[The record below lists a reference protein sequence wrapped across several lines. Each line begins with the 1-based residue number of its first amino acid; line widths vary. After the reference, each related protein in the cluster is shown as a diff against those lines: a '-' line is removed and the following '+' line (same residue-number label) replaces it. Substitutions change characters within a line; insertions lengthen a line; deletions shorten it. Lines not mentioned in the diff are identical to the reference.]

1 MPGWI
6 PELICMPHHITGCSI
21 CKEKARMAKATLE
34 LKVRVAWWVKPYLKL
49 VGMLAWIS
57 GRQPDTDK
65 VAASVMKGV
74 SVKGPK

>member
-1 MPGWI
+1 
-6 PELICMPHHITGCSI
+6 
-21 CKEKARMAKATLE
+21 MAKATLE